1 MILCVSLGQKLVEV
15 CCISQL
21 KCTRVLGYYAG
32 FNTTVVVLESE
43 HLEVDE
49 LVEQQVDYSTGSP
62 MMVPHTMQYTQV
74 IVATGNEINHSVS
87 HTYYTCFVVTLWP
100 FKKHNVMVRTYLSCL
115 VYSYVPFFSIKPN
128 FLLT

>member
-1 MILCVSLGQKLVEV
+1 MEV
-15 CCISQL
+15 CCINQL

-32 FNTTVVVLESE
+32 LNTTVVVLESE

-74 IVATGNEINHSVS
+74 IVANEINHSVS
-87 HTYYTCFVVTLWP
+87 HTYYTCFVDTLCS

-115 VYSYVPFFSIKPN
+115 VYSYVPFFQSNRISY
-128 FLLT
+128 

>member
-1 MILCVSLGQKLVEV
+1 MFHKVKSLW
-15 CCISQL
+15 
-21 KCTRVLGYYAG
+21 KCSVKVLGRVVGYYAG

-74 IVATGNEINHSVS
+74 IVANEINRLH
-87 HTYYTCFVVTLWP
+87 HFNT
-100 FKKHNVMVRTYLSCL
+100 
-115 VYSYVPFFSIKPN
+115 IIQ
-128 FLLT
+128 

>member
-1 MILCVSLGQKLVEV
+1 M
-15 CCISQL
+15 
-21 KCTRVLGYYAG
+21 GYYAG

-74 IVATGNEINHSVS
+74 IVANEINHSVS
-87 HTYYTCFVVTLWP
+87 HTCFVVTLCP
-100 FKKHNVMVRTYLSCL
+100 FKNTMLWLEHTFLPSLFICSIFFNQTEFLTNLMNNLKSQLVVR
-115 VYSYVPFFSIKPN
+115 P
-128 FLLT
+128 